1 MQDVYDWA
9 GEIRTVQ
16 TYAGDTGIPHD
27 PPESIPDEAQR
38 IFGELA
44 DANHLR
50 GLSGTSSP
58 RLSPSTGETSPH
70 CTRSSTATAA
80 PTPLRRP
87 ARRRQDGRSTGVLP
101 AHPPSKRLETS
112 LSSTAA
118 RSSATSS
125 SPSSSPP
132 AQSPPRCHSPAAR
145 QPDGHRRPLAR
156 NDRAPESTPNAPY
169 TWASQHNRA
178 DHELADLAKLA
189 ASDFPSRPGA
199 AISSTPRPTSTTS
212 SRTTERTP
220 NLGPGLER

>member
-1 MQDVYDWA
+1 MSSPYYYPDTQVYRNRFDLRDPGLLAEAESIATAARVAELARQPVAGDLDFTYLQNIHHYLLQDVYDWA

-50 GLSGTSSP
+50 GLSRTSSP
-58 RLSPSTGETSPH
+58 RLSPSTGRPH
-70 CTRSSTATAA
+70 LTAPVRRRQQPH

-87 ARRRQDGRSTGVLP
+87 ARPAGRMGDRLACCQRT
-101 AHPPSKRLETS
+101 APSKRLETS

-132 AQSPPRCHSPAAR
+132 AQSPPRLS
-145 QPDGHRRPLAR
+145 QPRRATTR
-156 NDRAPESTPNAPY
+156 WTPP
-169 TWASQHNRA
+169 TT
-178 DHELADLAKLA
+178 
-189 ASDFPSRPGA
+189 GA
-199 AISSTPRPTSTTS
+199 Q
-212 SRTTERTP
+212 
-220 NLGPGLER
+220 